1 VHYIS
6 VVQIICFLV
15 VIAGCSNDINTSSSK
30 LQSFGDQ
37 TIVVFENE
45 QVSHAH
51 SDANKQFALDN
62 DGVLRLGKGRIILKK
77 IKVPYFEKST
87 QVTANIR
94 LVSNGDP
101 WDKAGSLF
109 VIPKES
115 IINLI
120 SLQKKENKL
129 NKLIL
134 GKDSIQGYVADDN
147 YIPSLELVR
156 FMTPFGVGHFSRSEK
171 LKERKP
177 VYIPVW
183 EKDVHWQQDITD
195 RLSTLEGEV
204 WLGVW
209 IDVWT
214 KEGYKI
220 DVSLSFHESDIPQDK
235 RQKKWLLPL
244 ANTVNYVHPI
254 KFADIFSRHDL
265 TTTFSIPENVTNVK
279 LKYIT
284 TGHGGHHKGDEFVKK
299 ENVIFVDG
307 EETFRFTPW
316 RDDCASFRRFNPHSG
331 VWTEKAMWKGKEID
345 ERVASS
351 DYSRSN
357 WCPGSDVI
365 PETIDLANLK
375 PGEHS
380 LTISIPKAQAMKKK
394 EMNHWLVSAYLVGD
408 M

>member
-1 VHYIS
+1 MHYIS

-15 VIAGCSNDINTSSSK
+15 VIAGCSNDIKTSSSK

-209 IDVWT
+209 IDVFT
-214 KEGYKI
+214 I
-220 DVSLSFHESDIPQDK
+220 DKNNILFFNKFITLMVTTMPCGDVFKLHISDI
-235 RQKKWLLPL
+235 LG
-244 ANTVNYVHPI
+244 N
-254 KFADIFSRHDL
+254 
-265 TTTFSIPENVTNVK
+265 
-279 LKYIT
+279 
-284 TGHGGHHKGDEFVKK
+284 
-299 ENVIFVDG
+299 
-307 EETFRFTPW
+307 
-316 RDDCASFRRFNPHSG
+316 
-331 VWTEKAMWKGKEID
+331 
-345 ERVASS
+345 
-351 DYSRSN
+351 
-357 WCPGSDVI
+357 
-365 PETIDLANLK
+365 
-375 PGEHS
+375 
-380 LTISIPKAQAMKKK
+380 
-394 EMNHWLVSAYLVGD
+394 
-408 M
+408 